1 MLFSQTNIFMF
12 SGGPV
17 VIYEDNVFEEKYGRF
32 LLIGTVHGAFF
43 DCSNDLPGRMST
55 VYFTRTRFNK

>member
-1 MLFSQTNIFMF
+1 MF

-55 VYFTRTRFNK
+55 VYFTRTIFNK